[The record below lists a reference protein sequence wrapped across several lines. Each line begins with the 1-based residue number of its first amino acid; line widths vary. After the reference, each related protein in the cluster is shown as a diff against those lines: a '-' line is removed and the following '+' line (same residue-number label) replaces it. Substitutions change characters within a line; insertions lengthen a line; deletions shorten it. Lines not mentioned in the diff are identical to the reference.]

1 MEPIKSL
8 EGKRVALLGL
18 GISQIDFCIGLENGK
33 EWDEV
38 WGINSVV
45 RAFDCDRMF
54 MMDPASRF
62 FDSEDAGKQTSVL
75 RKILPELKIPIYT
88 CELDERVPAAVEYP
102 LQEVCDYA
110 KCSYFNNTVA
120 YALGF
125 AYYNKLDA
133 IDLFGIDFSYKHNM
147 HFAESGRACVEFWL
161 SKCMSAGIIIGA
173 SPKSTLLDSNVPPAE
188 RLYGYHR
195 LEDPLV
201 ALPDNEGQWVICPA
215 SKLEE
220 MIQKHNMSF
229 EKPLSAPEPYKG

>member
-18 GISQIDFCIGLENGK
+18 GISQIDFVIGLENGK

-62 FDSEDAGKQTSVL
+62 FDTTDAGKQTSVL
-75 RKILPELKIPIYT
+75 KKILPKLKIPIYT
-88 CELDERVPAAVEYP
+88 CELDKRVPAAVEYP
-102 LQEVCDYA
+102 LQEICDYA

-125 AYYNKLDA
+125 AYYNKLEA
-133 IDLFGIDFSYKHNM
+133 IDLFGIDFSYRNDL
-147 HFAESGRACVEFWL
+147 HFAEAGRACVEFWL
-161 SKCMSAGIIIGA
+161 CKMMENDITVGV
-173 SPKSTLLDSNVPPAE
+173 SPRSTVLDADVPPAE

-195 LEDPLV
+195 LDKPLV
-201 ALPDNEGQWVICPA
+201 AVPHEGKWIIKPIDEIDTEL
-215 SKLEE
+215 KKYDLEMYQE
-220 MIQKHNMSF
+220 
-229 EKPLSAPEPYKG
+229 EKPPEPYKG

>member
-54 MMDPASRF
+54 MLDPASRF
-62 FDSEDAGKQTSVL
+62 FDSENAGKQTSVL

-133 IDLFGIDFSYKHNM
+133 IDLFGIDFSYRNDL
-147 HFAESGRACVEFWL
+147 HFAEAGRACVEFWL
-161 SKCMSAGIIIGA
+161 TKCMNKNIIVEVA
-173 SPKSTLLDSNVPPAE
+173 NSSSLLDTAVPNE
-188 RLYGYHR
+188 EKLYGYHR
-195 LEDPLV
+195 LVDPLV
-201 ALPDNEGQWVICPA
+201 QTIDNGSLLITKQSQILP
-215 SKLEE
+215 
-220 MIQKHNMSF
+220 
-229 EKPLSAPEPYKG
+229 PEPLESNPIIFGRHDNV

>member
-88 CELDERVPAAVEYP
+88 CELDEEYQ
-102 LQEVCDYA
+102 LLLNIHY
-110 KCSYFNNTVA
+110 KK
-120 YALGF
+120 F
-125 AYYNKLDA
+125 AITQNAHTL
-133 IDLFGIDFSYKHNM
+133 IT
-147 HFAESGRACVEFWL
+147 L
-161 SKCMSAGIIIGA
+161 SL
-173 SPKSTLLDSNVPPAE
+173 T
-188 RLYGYHR
+188 RLVLR
-195 LEDPLV
+195 ITI
-201 ALPDNEGQWVICPA
+201 N
-215 SKLEE
+215 
-220 MIQKHNMSF
+220 
-229 EKPLSAPEPYKG
+229 